1 MKEPKSLKSFRTLDV
16 ILISLS
22 HHIHDIY
29 TAFLAPVQ
37 VLIIEKLAINYTL
50 FGLLSVIQRLP
61 TLFNPLVGILA
72 DKVRIRYLMILSPTV
87 TAVAMSLI
95 GMAPSYSFLV
105 LLMLISGIGST
116 MFHVPTPVMVKH
128 VSGNRTGRGM
138 SFYMVGGELART
150 LGPVVVLGAVDLWGF
165 EGIFRLIPA
174 GLLASVILFVR
185 FRHVDLR
192 KQVKKGDQSVSYF
205 YTLRKY
211 LPVLLII
218 GSITLTRGFMKSCL
232 TYYLPG
238 YMESIGESRW
248 MAGISLSVI
257 YLSGA
262 AGTFFSGTI
271 SDFIGRKNTLLIVSI
286 ISPLLLMVFI
296 YFRGF
301 FTFPLLIAMGFFLL
315 APTPVFLAIIHELKT
330 EHLPFV
336 NGLYMTSNFLLG
348 SVSTLVAGYG
358 FDHFGNEATF
368 KFAAGMA
375 LLAIPVTIYIKKR
388 RPFNDN

>member
-1 MKEPKSLKSFRTLDV
+1 MQDNSQKNKFRTPDV

-95 GMAPSYSFLV
+95 GVAPSYSFLV

-150 LGPVVVLGAVDLWGF
+150 LGPIVVLGAIDLWGF

-174 GLLASVILFVR
+174 GLLASIILFVR

-192 KQVKKGDQSVSYF
+192 K
-205 YTLRKY
+205 
-211 LPVLLII
+211 
-218 GSITLTRGFMKSCL
+218 
-232 TYYLPG
+232 
-238 YMESIGESRW
+238 
-248 MAGISLSVI
+248 
-257 YLSGA
+257 
-262 AGTFFSGTI
+262 
-271 SDFIGRKNTLLIVSI
+271 
-286 ISPLLLMVFI
+286 
-296 YFRGF
+296 
-301 FTFPLLIAMGFFLL
+301 
-315 APTPVFLAIIHELKT
+315 
-330 EHLPFV
+330 
-336 NGLYMTSNFLLG
+336 
-348 SVSTLVAGYG
+348 
-358 FDHFGNEATF
+358 
-368 KFAAGMA
+368 
-375 LLAIPVTIYIKKR
+375 
-388 RPFNDN
+388 